1 LRGTKRWGAP
11 SCFDEQGWQ
20 GPTFGEAVSVKFHN
34 GFTVSVIV
42 VVALR
47 LPDVPAILTVT
58 DPVAAVALAVKVSVL
73 VVVAGLGLN
82 AAVTPLGQPTA
93 KRVTL
98 PLKPFAGVML
108 IVLVP

>member
-1 LRGTKRWGAP
+1 MLVPLPPRRTFKP
-11 SCFDEQGWQ
+11 
-20 GPTFGEAVSVKFHN
+20 FGEAVSAKLHN

-42 VVALR
+42 AVALR
-47 LPDVPAILTVT
+47 LSDVPSILTVT
-58 DPVAAVALAVKVSVL
+58 DPVAAVALAVNVSVL
-73 VVVAGLGLN
+73 VVLAGLGLN
-82 AAVTPLGQPTA
+82 TAVTPLGQPTA